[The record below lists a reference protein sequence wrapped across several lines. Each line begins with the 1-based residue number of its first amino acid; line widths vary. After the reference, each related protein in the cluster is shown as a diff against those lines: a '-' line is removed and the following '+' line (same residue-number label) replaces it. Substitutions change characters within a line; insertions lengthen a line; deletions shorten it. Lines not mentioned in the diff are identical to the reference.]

1 VDADVR
7 PPRGPHADA
16 RPRADVRGCDGCVR
30 KELAA
35 INAQIVAGYALA
47 LRLRYGYEQSL
58 WNISARDLTLTTP
71 RIAS

>member
-1 VDADVR
+1 MGGRHCTPLPKPA
-7 PPRGPHADA
+7 
-16 RPRADVRGCDGCVR
+16 
-30 KELAA
+30 L
-35 INAQIVAGYALA
+35 INVQIAAGYALA